1 MSASNALL
9 TKKIFRIMKLG
20 KKKMMVII
28 AIIYIVL
35 LAAYLGLRE
44 AGIIGEGWSWLFIVI
59 VGAAVVAVELI
70 RKRVDPET
78 YRAWRA
84 DLKKRTEEYED
95 IKSLKIKRTIGGTI
109 CEFITALLLI
119 VFWMLFFHKQMYT
132 YDYGIILGIL
142 STAGAIWCLVSAYSP
157 RFMIWGYK
165 ITTVKQLQLG
175 IYRKRAL
182 AIVFAVFLLPF
193 ALPYTDATIW
203 IFLVFA
209 ILLFIL
215 DATKYYILK
224 RG

>member
-1 MSASNALL
+1 
-9 TKKIFRIMKLG
+9 MKLDN
-20 KKKMMVII
+20 MRMTVVI

-35 LAAYLGLRE
+35 LAAYLGLRK

-59 VGAAVVAVELI
+59 VGAAVIAVELI

-78 YRAWRA
+78 YREWRA
-84 DLKKRTEEYED
+84 DLKKRKEEYED

-119 VFWMLFFHKQMYT
+119 VSWMLIFQKQLYAT
-132 YDYGIILGIL
+132 STGIILGIL

-165 ITTVKQLQLG
+165 TTTVKQLQLG

-182 AIVFAVFLLPF
+182 AIVFAVFMMPF
-193 ALPYTDATIW
+193 ALPYTNATIW
-203 IFLVFA
+203 IFFIIAV
-209 ILLFIL
+209 LLYLL
-215 DATKYYILK
+215 DATKFIILK
-224 RG
+224 R

>member
-1 MSASNALL
+1 MGTSNALL
-9 TKKIFRIMKLG
+9 TKKIFYNMRLDNKRMT
-20 KKKMMVII
+20 VVI

-35 LAAYLGLRE
+35 LAAYLGLRK

-70 RKRVDPET
+70 RKRLDPET
-78 YRAWRA
+78 YQEWRA
-84 DLKKRTEEYED
+84 DLKKRKEEYED

-119 VFWMLFFHKQMYT
+119 VSWMLIFQKQLYAT
-132 YDYGIILGIL
+132 TSGIILSIL

-165 ITTVKQLQLG
+165 TTTVKQLQLG

-182 AIVFAVFLLPF
+182 AIVFAVFMMPF
-193 ALPYTDATIW
+193 ALPYTNATIW
-203 IFLVFA
+203 IFFIIAV
-209 ILLFIL
+209 LLYLL
-215 DATKYYILK
+215 DATKFIILK
-224 RG
+224 R

>member
-1 MSASNALL
+1 MGTSNALL
-9 TKKIFRIMKLG
+9 TKKIFYNMRLDNKRMT
-20 KKKMMVII
+20 VVI

-35 LAAYLGLRE
+35 LAAYLGLRK

-70 RKRVDPET
+70 RKRLDPET
-78 YRAWRA
+78 YQEWRA
-84 DLKKRTEEYED
+84 DLKKRKEEYED

-119 VFWMLFFHKQMYT
+119 VSWMLIFQKQLYAT
-132 YDYGIILGIL
+132 SSGIILGIL

-165 ITTVKQLQLG
+165 TTTVKQLQLG

-182 AIVFAVFLLPF
+182 AIVFAVFMMPF
-193 ALPYTDATIW
+193 ALPYTNATIW
-203 IFLVFA
+203 IFFIIAV
-209 ILLFIL
+209 LLYLL
-215 DATKYYILK
+215 DATKFIILK
-224 RG
+224 R